1 MSPARSSVTPRGPD
15 WTLAFS
21 SDARPRRG
29 FAAARLRAAGRCVRA
44 AAAAVLLSPAAAAG
58 QPAGAAE
65 LPPAIPL
72 FPLQDV
78 VLFPDTSRPLHVFE
92 PRYRAMVADAVRG
105 DGLIGMVL
113 LRPGHEAEYEG
124 NPPIFP
130 IGCAGE
136 IAEAEELDDGR
147 WLIVLRG
154 VVRFRVL
161 GEDWSRPYRVADV
174 EAVAERL
181 DEDGRTALRGYRPRL
196 EAVLASAAPGAE
208 APPADWSDPELV
220 NGLAQFLDL
229 EPLDRQAL
237 LEAAGPLARAE
248 ALLELVGEPAGQEDR
263 R

>member
-1 MSPARSSVTPRGPD
+1 MSPARSSVTSRGPD
-15 WTLAFS
+15 WTPTFS
-21 SDARPRRG
+21 SYARPRRG
-29 FAAARLRAAGRCVRA
+29 FAAAQLLAAGRFVRA

-78 VLFPDTSRPLHVFE
+78 VLFPDMSRPLHVFE

-174 EAVAERL
+174 EAIAERL
-181 DEDGRTALRGYRPRL
+181 DEAGRTALRGHRPRL

-220 NGLAQFLDL
+220 NGLAQLLNL
-229 EPLDRQAL
+229 EPLDRQTL
-237 LEAAGPLARAE
+237 LEASGPLARAE